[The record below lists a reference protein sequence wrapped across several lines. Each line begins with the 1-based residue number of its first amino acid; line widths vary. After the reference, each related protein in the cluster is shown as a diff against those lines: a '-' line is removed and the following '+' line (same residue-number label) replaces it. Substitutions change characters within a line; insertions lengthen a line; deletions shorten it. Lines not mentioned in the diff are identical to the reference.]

1 MLLLLSVTISNT
13 NVYILH
19 LTKYNVRYYVVQSVA
34 MGWVGIYSDH

>member
-19 LTKYNVRYYVVQSVA
+19 LAKYNVRYYVVESVA
-34 MGWVGIYSDH
+34 MGCVGIYSDH